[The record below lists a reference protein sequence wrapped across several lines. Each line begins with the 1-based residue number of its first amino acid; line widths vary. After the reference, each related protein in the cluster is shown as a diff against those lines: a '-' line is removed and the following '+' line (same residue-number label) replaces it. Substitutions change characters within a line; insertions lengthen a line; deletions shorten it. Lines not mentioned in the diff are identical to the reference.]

1 MNKQIQFAMNDRNTE
16 EIKKRISEGW
26 KQILRSNFNNLSKKI
41 VGGSPP
47 SVFVSS
53 YAYPKVKVGPLF
65 SPLQIDSAILDQP
78 EKWVGK
84 SIEDI
89 IRYKLSLI
97 KGTHSTQV
105 KSNLNADR
113 YIQSLQE
120 LAMATRSTEIE
131 VTFERK
137 PKLNLEEISSRTAS
151 DSDTMQFG
159 MASELESLELPGYV
173 SSDKKI
179 EKVFYDSDLRARDAI
194 NYLYE
199 EGIEISKINKI
210 LSLGM
215 VGIKKNRSLVP
226 TKWSISAID
235 QIISFDLIKK
245 TKSFEPLDRTRIYRY
260 AHLGNYYSIVL
271 IPDELWSF
279 EMHEAWVDKKGNAKI
294 DSDSEDSRG
303 LKNYSKIGGSYF
315 AARLAVIEFLHY
327 QKRSASVIVLR
338 EIHPEYILPVGVWQ
352 IREGIR
358 EALRINGTEFDT
370 LDMAL
375 SFACK
380 NLTIS
385 KNEWIRNSC
394 IVKAKKSQG
403 RISDYFSMF

>member
-1 MNKQIQFAMNDRNTE
+1 MHGKNTE
-16 EIKKRISEGW
+16 EIRKHITESWE
-26 KQILRSNFNNLSKKI
+26 QILRSNFNNLSEKI
-41 VGGSPP
+41 SGGSPP

-53 YAYPKVKVGPLF
+53 YTYPKVKVGPLF
-65 SPLQIDSAILDQP
+65 SPLQTDSTILDHP
-78 EKWVGK
+78 EKWAGK

-97 KGTHSTQV
+97 RGTHSTHV
-105 KSNLNADR
+105 KTNLNADR

-120 LAMATRSTEIE
+120 LTMATRSTEIE

-137 PKLNLEEISSRTAS
+137 PKLNLEEISSRTTS
-151 DSDTMQFG
+151 DSDTVQFG
-159 MASELESLELPGYV
+159 MASELESLKLPSNI
-173 SSDKKI
+173 SSNKKI
-179 EKVFYDSDLRARDAI
+179 EKAFYDLDFRAIEAI

-199 EGIEISKINKI
+199 EGIEISKISKI

-215 VGIKKNRSLVP
+215 IGIKKNRKLVP

-235 QIISFDLIKK
+235 QTISSDLIKK
-245 TKSFEPLDRTRIYRY
+245 TNTFPPLDQIRIYKY
-260 AHLGNYYSIVL
+260 VHLGNYYSIVL

-279 EMHEAWVDKKGNAKI
+279 EMHEAWIDNKGDAKI
-294 DSDSEDSRG
+294 DTDTEDSIG
-303 LKNYSKIGGSYF
+303 LKNYPKIGGSYF

-327 QKRSASVIVLR
+327 QKRNASVIVLR

-358 EALRINGTEFDT
+358 EALRMRCNKFET

-375 SFACK
+375 SFACN

-385 KNEWIRNSC
+385 KNEWIGNSS
-394 IVKAKKSQG
+394 IIKTRKSHS
-403 RISDYFSMF
+403 RISDYFSTS

>member
-1 MNKQIQFAMNDRNTE
+1 MYVRNTE
-16 EIKKRISEGW
+16 EIKKHITEGW
-26 KQILRSNFNNLSKKI
+26 EQILRSNFNNLSEKI
-41 VGGSPP
+41 SGGSPP

-65 SPLQIDSAILDQP
+65 SPLQTDSAILDHP
-78 EKWVGK
+78 EKWAGK

-97 KGTHSTQV
+97 RGTHSTHV
-105 KSNLNADR
+105 KTNLNADR

-120 LAMATRSTEIE
+120 LTMATRSTEIE
-131 VTFERK
+131 VAFERK
-137 PKLNLEEISSRTAS
+137 PKLNLEEISTRTAS
-151 DSDTMQFG
+151 DSDTIHFG
-159 MASELESLELPGYV
+159 MASKLVSLKLPSDI

-179 EKVFYDSDLRARDAI
+179 EKAFYDIDFRAIEAI
-194 NYLYE
+194 NYLYR
-199 EGIEISKINKI
+199 EGIEISKISKI

-215 VGIKKNRSLVP
+215 IGIKKNRRLVP

-235 QIISFDLIKK
+235 QIISSDLIEK
-245 TKSFEPLDRTRIYRY
+245 TKTFQPLERTRVYKY
-260 AHLGNYYSIVL
+260 VHLGNHYSIVL

-279 EMHEAWVDKKGNAKI
+279 EMHEAWIDKKGDAKI
-294 DSDSEDSRG
+294 EIDFEDSTG
-303 LKNYSKIGGSYF
+303 LKNYPKIGGSYF
-315 AARLAVIEFLHY
+315 AARLAVIEFLHD
-327 QKRSASVIVLR
+327 QEKSASVIVLR

-358 EALRINGTEFDT
+358 EALRMNGTKFDS

-375 SFACK
+375 YFACN

-385 KNEWIRNSC
+385 KNEWIRNSRL
-394 IVKAKKSQG
+394 VRSRKSHG
-403 RISDYFSMF
+403 RISDYFGKS

>member
-1 MNKQIQFAMNDRNTE
+1 MHGKNTE
-16 EIKKRISEGW
+16 EIRKHITESWE
-26 KQILRSNFNNLSKKI
+26 QILRSNFNNLSEKI
-41 VGGSPP
+41 SGGSPP

-53 YAYPKVKVGPLF
+53 YTYPKVKVGPLF
-65 SPLQIDSAILDQP
+65 SPLQTDSTILDHP
-78 EKWVGK
+78 EKWAGK

-97 KGTHSTQV
+97 RGTHSTHV
-105 KSNLNADR
+105 KTNLNADR

-120 LAMATRSTEIE
+120 LTMATRSTEIE

-137 PKLNLEEISSRTAS
+137 PKLNLEEISSRTTS
-151 DSDTMQFG
+151 DSDTVQFG
-159 MASELESLELPGYV
+159 MASELESLKLPSNI
-173 SSDKKI
+173 SSNKKI
-179 EKVFYDSDLRARDAI
+179 EKAFYDLDFRAIEAI

-199 EGIEISKINKI
+199 EGIEISKISKI

-215 VGIKKNRSLVP
+215 IGIKKNRKLVP

-235 QIISFDLIKK
+235 QTISSDLIKK
-245 TKSFEPLDRTRIYRY
+245 TNTFPPLDQIRIYKY
-260 AHLGNYYSIVL
+260 VHLGNYYSIVL

-279 EMHEAWVDKKGNAKI
+279 EMHEAWIDNKGDAKI
-294 DSDSEDSRG
+294 DTDTEDSIG
-303 LKNYSKIGGSYF
+303 LKNYPKIGGSYF
-315 AARLAVIEFLHY
+315 AARLAAIEFLHY
-327 QKRSASVIVLR
+327 QKRNASVIVLR

-358 EALRINGTEFDT
+358 EALRMKCNKFET

-375 SFACK
+375 SFACN

-385 KNEWIRNSC
+385 KNEWIGNSS
-394 IVKAKKSQG
+394 IIKTRKSQS
-403 RISDYFSMF
+403 RISDYFGTS

>member
-1 MNKQIQFAMNDRNTE
+1 MYVRNTE
-16 EIKKRISEGW
+16 EIIKHITEGW
-26 KQILRSNFNNLSKKI
+26 EQILRSNFNNLSEKI
-41 VGGSPP
+41 SGGSPP

-65 SPLQIDSAILDQP
+65 SPLQTDSAILDHP
-78 EKWVGK
+78 EKWAGK

-97 KGTHSTQV
+97 RGTHSTHV
-105 KSNLNADR
+105 KTNLNADR

-120 LAMATRSTEIE
+120 LTMATRSTEIE
-131 VTFERK
+131 VAFERK
-137 PKLNLEEISSRTAS
+137 PKLNLEEISTRTAS
-151 DSDTMQFG
+151 DSDTIHFG
-159 MASELESLELPGYV
+159 MASKLVSLKLPSDI

-179 EKVFYDSDLRARDAI
+179 EKAFYDIDFRAIEAI
-194 NYLYE
+194 NYLYR
-199 EGIEISKINKI
+199 EGIEISKISKI

-215 VGIKKNRSLVP
+215 IGIKKNRRLVP

-235 QIISFDLIKK
+235 QIISSDLIKK
-245 TKSFEPLDRTRIYRY
+245 TKTFQPLERARVYKY
-260 AHLGNYYSIVL
+260 MHLGNHYSIVL

-279 EMHEAWVDKKGNAKI
+279 EMHEAWIDKKGDAKI
-294 DSDSEDSRG
+294 EIDFEDSTG
-303 LKNYSKIGGSYF
+303 LKNYPKIGGSYF
-315 AARLAVIEFLHY
+315 AARLAVIEFLHD
-327 QKRSASVIVLR
+327 QEKSASVIVLR

-358 EALRINGTEFDT
+358 EALRMNGTKFDS

-375 SFACK
+375 YFACN

-385 KNEWIRNSC
+385 KNEWIRNSRL
-394 IVKAKKSQG
+394 VRSRKSHG
-403 RISDYFSMF
+403 RIYEYFGKA

>member
-1 MNKQIQFAMNDRNTE
+1 MYDRNTE
-16 EIKKRISEGW
+16 EIKKRITEGW
-26 KQILRSNFNNLSKKI
+26 NQILRSNFSNLSEKI
-41 VGGSPP
+41 LGESPP

-53 YAYPKVKVGPLF
+53 YTYPKVKVGPLF
-65 SPLQIDSAILDQP
+65 SPLQIDSAILDHP
-78 EKWVGK
+78 EKWAGK
-84 SIEDI
+84 SLEDI

-97 KGTHSTQV
+97 RGTHLTHV
-105 KSNLNADR
+105 KTNLNADR

-131 VTFERK
+131 VAFERK

-151 DSDTMQFG
+151 DSGTIQFG
-159 MASELESLELPGYV
+159 RGSELENLKLPSNI

-179 EKVFYDSDLRARDAI
+179 EKVFYDIDFRAIEAI

-199 EGIEISKINKI
+199 EGIEISKISKI

-215 VGIKKNRSLVP
+215 IGIKKNRRLVP
-226 TKWSISAID
+226 TKWSIPAID
-235 QIISFDLIKK
+235 QIISSDLIKN
-245 TKSFEPLDRTRIYRY
+245 TNTFQPLDRTRIYKY
-260 AHLGNYYSIVL
+260 AHLGNYYSIAL

-279 EMHEAWVDKKGNAKI
+279 EMHEAWIDKKGDVNI
-294 DSDSEDSRG
+294 ETDSEDSRG
-303 LKNYSKIGGSYF
+303 LNNYPKIGGSYF
-315 AARLAVIEFLHY
+315 AARLAVIEFLNG

-358 EALRINGTEFDT
+358 EALRMKGSKFENI
-370 LDMAL
+370 DMAL
-375 SFACK
+375 SFACN

-385 KNEWIRNSC
+385 KNEWIRNSRL
-394 IVKAKKSQG
+394 VKARKSNG
-403 RISDYFSMF
+403 RISDYFGKS

>member
-1 MNKQIQFAMNDRNTE
+1 MYDRNTE
-16 EIKKRISEGW
+16 EIKKRITEGW
-26 KQILRSNFNNLSKKI
+26 KQILRSNFNNISEKI

-78 EKWVGK
+78 EKWAGK
-84 SIEDI
+84 SIEEI

-97 KGTHSTQV
+97 RGTHSTQV
-105 KSNLNADR
+105 KSNLSADR

-131 VTFERK
+131 VAFERK

-151 DSDTMQFG
+151 DSDTIQFG
-159 MASELESLELPGYV
+159 MASELESLKLPSHI

-179 EKVFYDSDLRARDAI
+179 EKAFYDSDLRARDAI

-199 EGIEISKINKI
+199 EGIEISKISKI

-235 QIISFDLIKK
+235 QIISLDLIKK
-245 TKSFEPLDRTRIYRY
+245 TNTFQPLDRNMIYRY

-279 EMHEAWVDKKGNAKI
+279 EMHEAWIDKKGDAKI
-294 DSDSEDSRG
+294 NTDSEDSRG
-303 LKNYSKIGGSYF
+303 LKNYPKIGGSYF

-327 QKRSASVIVLR
+327 QKRRASVIVLR

-358 EALRINGTEFDT
+358 EALRMNGTEFDT

-385 KNEWIRNSC
+385 KNEWIGNSSL
-394 IVKAKKSQG
+394 VKAKRSQG
-403 RISDYFSMF
+403 RISDYFSTP

>member
-1 MNKQIQFAMNDRNTE
+1 MHGKNTE
-16 EIKKRISEGW
+16 EIRKHITEGW
-26 KQILRSNFNNLSKKI
+26 KQILGSNFNNLSEKI
-41 VGGSPP
+41 SGGSPP

-53 YAYPKVKVGPLF
+53 YTYPKVKVGPLF
-65 SPLQIDSAILDQP
+65 SPLETDSTILDHP
-78 EKWVGK
+78 EKWAGK

-97 KGTHSTQV
+97 RGTHSTHV
-105 KSNLNADR
+105 KTNLNADR

-120 LAMATRSTEIE
+120 LTMATRSTEIE

-137 PKLNLEEISSRTAS
+137 PKLNLEEISSRTTS
-151 DSDTMQFG
+151 DSDTVQFG
-159 MASELESLELPGYV
+159 MASELESLKLPSNI
-173 SSDKKI
+173 SSNKKI
-179 EKVFYDSDLRARDAI
+179 EKAFYDLDFRAIEAI

-199 EGIEISKINKI
+199 EGIEISKISKI

-215 VGIKKNRSLVP
+215 IGIKKNRKLVP

-235 QIISFDLIKK
+235 QTISSDLIKK
-245 TKSFEPLDRTRIYRY
+245 TNTFPPLDQIRIYKY
-260 AHLGNYYSIVL
+260 VHLGNYYSIVL

-279 EMHEAWVDKKGNAKI
+279 EMHEAWIDNKGDAKI
-294 DSDSEDSRG
+294 DTDTEDSIG
-303 LKNYSKIGGSYF
+303 LKNYPKIGGSYF
-315 AARLAVIEFLHY
+315 AARLAAIEFLHY
-327 QKRSASVIVLR
+327 QKRNASVIVLR

-358 EALRINGTEFDT
+358 EALRMKCNKFET

-375 SFACK
+375 SFACN

-385 KNEWIRNSC
+385 KNEWIGNSS
-394 IVKAKKSQG
+394 IIKTRKSQS
-403 RISDYFSMF
+403 RISDYFGTS

>member
-1 MNKQIQFAMNDRNTE
+1 
-16 EIKKRISEGW
+16 
-26 KQILRSNFNNLSKKI
+26 
-41 VGGSPP
+41 
-47 SVFVSS
+47 
-53 YAYPKVKVGPLF
+53 
-65 SPLQIDSAILDQP
+65 P
-78 EKWVGK
+78 EKWAGK
-84 SIEDI
+84 SIDDI

-97 KGTHSTQV
+97 RGTYSTHV
-105 KSNLNADR
+105 KTNLNADR

-120 LAMATRSTEIE
+120 LTMATRSTEIE
-131 VTFERK
+131 VAFERK
-137 PKLNLEEISSRTAS
+137 PKLDLEELTSRPAS
-151 DSDTMQFG
+151 DSNTIQFG
-159 MASELESLELPGYV
+159 MASELQSLRLSSDI

-179 EKVFYDSDLRARDAI
+179 QKAFYDIDFKAIKAI

-199 EGIEISKINKI
+199 EGIEISKISKI

-215 VGIKKNRSLVP
+215 IGIKKNRRLVP

-235 QIISFDLIKK
+235 QIISSDLIKK
-245 TKSFEPLDRTRIYRY
+245 TNTFQPLDRTRIYKY

-279 EMHEAWVDKKGNAKI
+279 EMHEAWIDKKGDTKI
-294 DSDSEDSRG
+294 ETDSEDSTG
-303 LKNYSKIGGSYF
+303 LKNYPKIGGSYF
-315 AARLAVIEFLHY
+315 AARLAVIEFLHF

-358 EALRINGTEFDT
+358 EALRKNCNKFDT

-375 SFACK
+375 SFACN

-385 KNEWIRNSC
+385 KNEWIRNSRL
-394 IVKAKKSQG
+394 VRSRKSHG
-403 RISDYFSMF
+403 RIYDYFGKS